1 MDVGGLPIEMIVSQ
15 GIFAVLFVWLFIDT
29 RRESKDRESR
39 LLEQIDKQNQAQDRI
54 VQAIERLEK
63 QVSALTKT

>member
-1 MDVGGLPIEMIVSQ
+1 MDVNGLPIEMIVSQ
-15 GIFAVLFVWLFIDT
+15 GIFAVLFVWLFLDS
-29 RRESKDRESR
+29 RKESKDREIR

-63 QVSALTKT
+63 QVTALTKT